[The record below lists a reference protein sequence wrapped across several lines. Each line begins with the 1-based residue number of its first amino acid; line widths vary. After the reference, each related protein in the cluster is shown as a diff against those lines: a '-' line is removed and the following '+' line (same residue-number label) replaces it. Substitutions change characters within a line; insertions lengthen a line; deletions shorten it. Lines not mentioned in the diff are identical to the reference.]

1 MSDSRIRPR
10 IEFEEAPAPRL
21 DFDPLPVGVAPTGSV
36 MPESGTVST
45 ILTGIAVLVLGMALL
60 QTLNFVIAQFDRSFV
75 LGCVTLVVGV
85 VGFGLIGSG
94 VRRELRGLLGLRVV
108 DRLREQLADPMQARQ
123 AALEWL
129 ATLPEG
135 PLLAEAVRGA
145 NDPQT
150 IPALL
155 RAGPLKALRERSEAL
170 GRAAALQI
178 FAITAAVPSPAL
190 DGVLVGW
197 RGARL
202 VRQVAE
208 LHGLRPGLF
217 GTLSLLRR
225 TAMAAGAATATNLAV
240 DTVTRSLL
248 SNSIVGHLAGDVAG
262 AGVAARRMVV
272 LARAAATACSPLDPA

>member
-1 MSDSRIRPR
+1 VNFVLAQFHRSYV
-10 IEFEEAPAPRL
+10 L
-21 DFDPLPVGVAPTGSV
+21 GWLTLGVA
-36 MPESGTVST
+36 
-45 ILTGIAVLVLGMALL
+45 A
-60 QTLNFVIAQFDRSFV
+60 
-75 LGCVTLVVGV
+75 
-85 VGFGLIGSG
+85 VGFGLIGAG
-94 VRRELRGLLGLRVV
+94 VRHELQGLLGLRTV
-108 DRLREQLADPMQARQ
+108 DRLRARLADPSQTRQ

-135 PLLAEAVRGA
+135 PLTAEAVRGA
-145 NDPQT
+145 NDPHA
-150 IPALL
+150 IPAIL
-155 RAGPLKALRERSEAL
+155 RAGPMKALRERSEAL
-170 GRAAALQI
+170 GRGAALQI

-190 DGVLVGW
+190 DGLLVGW

-208 LHGLRPGLF
+208 LHGLRPGLL
-217 GTLSLLRR
+217 GTFSLLRR
-225 TAMAAGAATATNLAV
+225 TAMAAAAATATNLAM